1 MRIATRLF
9 GLIALAVVGILLIA
23 GLNLSHLR
31 TQTYE
36 QKHAEL
42 KHLAESATAVL
53 ASYHAKAQSGE
64 LTEEDAKARALEAIS
79 GMRYNETDYFWV
91 NDMAQRMIMHPIKPE
106 LNGKDL
112 SELQDKSGKFL
123 FREFVK
129 VVEANGGGVVGY
141 LWPKPGHEEPV
152 AKQSFVQGFAPW
164 GLIVG
169 TGVYINDLE
178 AQLFSE
184 AMTVGGIC
192 LAILINTV
200 VVSIFTTKS
209 ITSPLSAVTGC
220 MRSLADGDLEV
231 EIPARNSNDE
241 IGAISKAVEVFKANA
256 VEQKRMEM
264 EHEKTRHQSEEIKR
278 TDMNRLAAGFEES
291 VKSIVDEVSSAIGNM
306 QSNAQ
311 QMSSRANDAS
321 TQSSAVVSA
330 SQETT
335 SNVQT
340 VASASEQL
348 SESIQEISK
357 QVADS
362 SKITSEAV
370 QQVETTNGEVEGLSE
385 AAKKIG
391 DVIDLISDIAEQ
403 TNLLALN
410 ATIEAARAGDAGKGF
425 AVVASEVKNLAT
437 QTAKATE
444 EIGAQI
450 NSMQNATETAVTAI
464 KNIGTTISRVDEI
477 ASSISAAVEEQGAA
491 THEISRNVQE
501 AAAST
506 QSVSGT
512 INKVHAASSETGQS
526 AKSIEEATGELTRL
540 SDSLRGEVETFLGGI
555 RAA

>member
-1 MRIATRLF
+1 MNITTRLF
-9 GLIALAVVGILLIA
+9 SLIALAVVGTLLVA
-23 GLNLSHLR
+23 GLNLYHSR
-31 TQTYE
+31 DQVYA
-36 QKHAEL
+36 QKHNEL
-42 KHLAESATAVL
+42 KHLAESAAAVL
-53 ASYHAKAQSGE
+53 ASYHARAESGE
-64 LTEEDAKARALEAIS
+64 LSEEDAKARALEAIS

-91 NDMAQRMIMHPIKPE
+91 NDMAQVMIMHPIKPE

-112 SELQDKSGKFL
+112 SDLQDKSGKYL

-129 VVEANGGGVVGY
+129 IVNAQGGGVVGY

-152 AKQSFVQGFAPW
+152 AKESYVQGFAPW

-169 TGVYINDLE
+169 TGVYIDDLE
-178 AQLFSE
+178 AQLASE
-184 AMTVGGIC
+184 ALFAGGIC
-192 LAILINTV
+192 LAILVIMLFVSV
-200 VVSIFTTKS
+200 VAARS
-209 ITSPLSAVTGC
+209 ITSPLSAITNC

-231 EIPARNSNDE
+231 EIPARGGKDE
-241 IGAISKAVEVFKANA
+241 IAAITETVEVFKANA
-256 VEQKRMEM
+256 IEQKRMES
-264 EHEKTRHQSEEIKR
+264 EQEKVRQDAEDSKR
-278 TDMNRLAAGFEES
+278 ADMNRLATSFEES

-306 QSNAQ
+306 QSNAH
-311 QMSSRANDAS
+311 QMSARANEAS
-321 TQSSAVVSA
+321 TQASTVVSA
-330 SQETT
+330 SEETT
-335 SNVQT
+335 NNVQT

-357 QVADS
+357 QVSDS

-450 NSMQNATETAVTAI
+450 SSMQSATETAVTAI

-501 AAAST
+501 AARST

-512 INKVHAASSETGQS
+512 INNVHAASSETGQT
-526 AKSIEEATGELTRL
+526 AKSIEDATSELTRL
-540 SDSLRGEVETFLGGI
+540 SENLRNEVGTFLNGI

>member
-1 MRIATRLF
+1 MKISTRLF
-9 GLIALAVVGILLIA
+9 SLIALAVVGTLLVA
-23 GLNLSHLR
+23 GLNLYHSR
-31 TQTYE
+31 EQAYA
-36 QKHAEL
+36 QKHGEL
-42 KHLAESATAVL
+42 KHLAENAAAVL
-53 ASYHAKAQSGE
+53 ASYHARAEAGE
-64 LTEEDAKARALEAIS
+64 LSEEDAKARALEAIS
-79 GMRYNETDYFWV
+79 GMRYNGTDYFWV
-91 NDMAQRMIMHPIKPE
+91 NDMSQVMVMHPIKPE
-106 LNGKDL
+106 LVGKDL
-112 SELQDKSGKFL
+112 SELQDKAGKFL

-129 VVEANGGGVVGY
+129 IVEAQGGGVVGY

-152 AKQSFVQGFAPW
+152 AKESYVQGFAPW
-164 GLIVG
+164 GLVVG
-169 TGVYINDLE
+169 TGVYIDDLE
-178 AQLFSE
+178 AQLWSE
-184 AMTVGGIC
+184 ALFVGGIC
-192 LAILINTV
+192 LVILIVTV
-200 VVSIFTTKS
+200 ILSIFTARS
-209 ITSPLSAVTGC
+209 ITGPLTAITNS
-220 MRSLADGDLEV
+220 MRRLADGDLEV
-231 EIPARNSNDE
+231 DLPARNSKDE
-241 IGAISKAVEVFKANA
+241 IAAITETVEVFKANA
-256 VEQKRMEM
+256 IEQKRLE
-264 EHEKTRHQSEEIKR
+264 SEQEALRRNAEESKR
-278 TDMNRLAAGFEES
+278 TDMNNLASSFEAS

-306 QSNAQ
+306 QSNAH
-311 QMSSRANDAS
+311 QMSARANEAS
-321 TQSSAVVSA
+321 TQASTVVSA

-357 QVADS
+357 QVSDS
-362 SKITSEAV
+362 SRITSEAV

-385 AAKKIG
+385 AARKIG

-444 EIGAQI
+444 EIGSQI
-450 NSMQNATETAVTAI
+450 SSMQNATETAVNAI

-501 AAAST
+501 AARST

-512 INKVHAASSETGQS
+512 INDVHAASNETGQT
-526 AKSIEEATGELTRL
+526 AKSIEDATSELTRL
-540 SDSLRGEVETFLGGI
+540 SESLRNEVGTFLNGI